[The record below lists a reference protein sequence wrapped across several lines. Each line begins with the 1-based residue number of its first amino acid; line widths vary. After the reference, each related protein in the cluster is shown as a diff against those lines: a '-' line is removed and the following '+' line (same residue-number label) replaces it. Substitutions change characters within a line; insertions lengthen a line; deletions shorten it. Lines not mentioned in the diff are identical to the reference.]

1 MSEIT
6 TSTPESPAG
15 SSGSTIAGIT
25 ELHPNDLQF
34 VVTRLPKDVR
44 SLMRDVQISIG
55 GGFIRE
61 TIAGQKPNDVDLFGG
76 NAETLKLAAKLL
88 AEKREGRLIETDNA
102 LTLVTANR
110 MPVQFITRWLFQDPR
125 EVIGS
130 FDFTVCQAVV
140 WFDKTTEKWAS
151 AIGGD
156 FYRDLAARRLQYTHP
171 NRNEDAGGSLLRV
184 RKFLARGYSI
194 QAQSLSGVVAR
205 LALAV
210 DWDRIR
216 GDEAQATRVM
226 TGLLREVDPLLVVD
240 GVDVVDEHEVV
251 E

>member
-1 MSEIT
+1 MSIIR
-6 TSTPESPAG
+6 G
-15 SSGSTIAGIT
+15 IA

-34 VVTRLPKDVR
+34 VVTRIPKDIR
-44 SLMRDVQISIG
+44 SLLKDANVCIG

-76 NAETLKLAAKLL
+76 SVETLKLAAKLL
-88 AEKREGRLIETDNA
+88 NEKREGRLIETDNA

-110 MPVQFITRWLFQDPR
+110 MPVQFIMRWLFVDPR
-125 EVIGS
+125 EVIAS

-140 WFDKTTEKWAS
+140 WFDQLTEKWMS
-151 AIGGD
+151 AIGD
-156 FYRDLAARRLQYTHP
+156 SFYRDLAARRLQYTHP
-171 NRNEDAGGSLLRV
+171 QRNEDAGGSLLRV

-194 QAQSLSGVVAR
+194 QSQSFAGVVAR

-210 DWDRIR
+210 EWDKIH
-216 GDEAQATRVM
+216 GDEGQATRVM

-240 GVDVVDEHEVV
+240 GVDVVDEHEVI